1 MLREKNRRHRGTFRA
16 DREYSPAQGGLSEA
30 ETDIRAALAR
40 LEEAAQSDKPL
51 SPEELSALRRQLE
64 DSSLS
69 LREQSER
76 SKQVHEENA
85 HLAKRRD
92 ELEQRLATLEQE
104 YEELLGASC
113 QRPRVTSSC

>member
-1 MLREKNRRHRGTFRA
+1 MPRILVA
-16 DREYSPAQGGLSEA
+16 DRKYSPAQRGLSEA
-30 ETDIRAALAR
+30 ETDIRAALTR

-85 HLAKRRD
+85 HLGKRRD

-104 YEELLGASC
+104 YEELLGESC
-113 QRPRVTSSC
+113 QRS